1 MEYMVDWSSDLP
13 SVGTLTFHVQDFQ
26 HGGKNRYSRGFQT
39 MGREGFQVCV
49 AGLSVTPKSKNRNQ
63 KTDHCKQTLM
73 KQICTARDQNNLK
86 LQETLKINKLTPVTS
101 FGKLTF
107 FLCFGSR
114 KILMLTFGSPRKSW
128 KPLRYS
134 VLLLGLLNLFLQW
147 QKETREAIDKL
158 YIHRLQG
165 TQATILIRIILPP

>member
-73 KQICTARDQNNLK
+73 KQICTARDHNNLK
-86 LQETLKINKLTPVTS
+86 FWSTLKINKLFPVTTCS

-107 FLCFGSR
+107 FSVLGRVRFWCWLWVA
-114 KILMLTFGSPRKSW
+114 KKKVW
-128 KPLRYS
+128 KPLLYTLYTHTE
-134 VLLLGLLNLFLQW
+134 VALTCFN
-147 QKETREAIDKL
+147 KL
-158 YIHRLQG
+158 VR
-165 TQATILIRIILPP
+165 